1 MYSPIEHFE
10 LKYISTLLIDNFI
23 ISSLSIDNFVIF
35 YLSSI
40 LILIYIRLFAP
51 IKLAGSFIQQIFEGI
66 YNFLIDM
73 LLNQSKS
80 WRNLKF
86 FPLLYTIFILIFFLN
101 FFSLSPYTS
110 SVSGHIMITLSL
122 SGSLFIGLIII
133 GLLNN
138 RSKFFLLFYPSNV
151 PIFLL
156 FFLII
161 IEVLSFI
168 IRPFSLAIR
177 LFANMLAGHTSLN
190 IFGAFA
196 YFVSNN
202 YWYLFLLSFVFC
214 VLITLLEVGVSII
227 QSYVFVV
234 LLAIYISDI
243 TSVGH

>member
-1 MYSPIEHFE
+1 M
-10 LKYISTLLIDNFI
+10 
-23 ISSLSIDNFVIF
+23 
-35 YLSSI
+35 
-40 LILIYIRLFAP
+40 
-51 IKLAGSFIQQIFEGI
+51 
-66 YNFLIDM
+66 
-73 LLNQSKS
+73 
-80 WRNLKF
+80 KF

-101 FFSLSPYTS
+101 FFSLSPYTT

-122 SGSLFIGLIII
+122 SGSIFLGLIII
-133 GLLNN
+133 GILNN

-177 LFANMLAGHTSLN
+177 LFANMLAGHTLLN
-190 IFGAFA
+190 IFATFS

-202 YWYLFLLSFVFC
+202 YIYLFFISFVFC
-214 VLITLLEVGVSII
+214 LLITVLEVGVSLI

-234 LLAIYISDI
+234 LLSIYISDI
-243 TSVGH
+243 TIIGH